1 MKNNTVCSEFPIG
14 NVFIGRNKYYDPVTA
29 AVVGSVV
36 LSAGASVYS
45 GKQQAK
51 AAKEASN
58 AQIEAQRQAA
68 EQDKQL
74 RLDTERNKLT
84 SEKASVDYGI
94 QTKERK
100 MSSSTDLLV
109 ENTVG
114 TTNKTT
120 STLGF

>member
-1 MKNNTVCSEFPIG
+1 MGVETAI
-14 NVFIGRNKYYDPVTA
+14 IA
-29 AVVGSVV
+29 AVVA
-36 LSAGASVYS
+36 SAGASIYS
-45 GKQQAK
+45 GQQQAK
-51 AAKEASN
+51 ASREASN
-58 AQIEAQRQAA
+58 AQIEAQRQAT

-100 MSSSTDLLV
+100 ISSSTDLLV

>member
-1 MKNNTVCSEFPIG
+1 MGVSA
-14 NVFIGRNKYYDPVTA
+14 VVA
-29 AVVGSVV
+29 AVVA
-36 LSAGASVYS
+36 SAGASVYS
-45 GKQQAK
+45 GKKQAK

-58 AQIEAQRQAA
+58 AQIEAQRQAN

-74 RLDTERNKLT
+74 RLATEQNKLT
-84 SEKASVDYGI
+84 AETANIDYGI

-100 MSSSTDLLV
+100 ISSSTDLLV